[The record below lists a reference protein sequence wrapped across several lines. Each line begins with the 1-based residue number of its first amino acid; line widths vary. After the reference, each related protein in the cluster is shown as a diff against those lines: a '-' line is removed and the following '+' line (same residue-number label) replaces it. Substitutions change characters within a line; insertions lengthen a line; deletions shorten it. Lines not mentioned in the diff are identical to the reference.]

1 MTGIDIT
8 QMVRST
14 APPADRGT
22 SVDKGLSAADRQ
34 NTGFLQML
42 RGKQQ
47 AAERREGEERLSQ
60 KDGAYDKDDAKEKM
74 DAGQDDESSGQ
85 ILSEAGAIGARD
97 IQAALIFRIQAEAV
111 NGTLQEAWDPALAG
125 VQEAGAEIPEQSLI
139 ELADSAETAG
149 EQAWPVLPEE
159 VSSED
164 LTSMLQEAQ
173 TDAAAQDMTESPKAV
188 QEPVHDRSEDNMF
201 QAYAAGET
209 VTEQEETPEVMF
221 RTTGLQDSEVTEN
234 KTEFHEQLQE
244 QETGQDH
251 GWSETE
257 ISPDKAMHPNQA
269 AANDNLR
276 TQMPVRAEAPVR
288 TTEAQLP
295 ADLGK
300 AIADRMPANDGT
312 LTIELEPASLGKVIM
327 KVIYEGGRASI
338 SLMSA
343 NEKTLEILNQ
353 NASQIAGILEDKT
366 GKETVIYTYQPEQ
379 QNADPQEGGGK
390 ERREP
395 QEQKDSRK
403 REQPDSFA
411 QQLRL
416 GLV

>member
-8 QMVRST
+8 QLVRSA
-14 APPADRGT
+14 APPADRGAST
-22 SVDKGLSAADRQ
+22 DRLSADRR

-47 AAERREGEERLSQ
+47 AAERREGEERLSK
-60 KDGAYDKDDAKEKM
+60 KDGAYDKDDARDKM

-85 ILSEAGAIGARD
+85 NLLEAGEIGARD

-111 NGTLQEAWDPALAG
+111 NGTLEEAWDPALTEL
-125 VQEAGAEIPEQSLI
+125 QEAGAEIPAQSLI

-159 VSSED
+159 VSSEN
-164 LTSMLQEAQ
+164 LTSMLQKAQ
-173 TDAAAQDMTESPKAV
+173 TAAAAQDTELSFNV
-188 QEPVHDRSEDNMF
+188 NQEPVQDRSEDNMF

-221 RTTGLQDSEVTEN
+221 RTTGLQDSEAAEN
-234 KTEFHEQLQE
+234 KTEFHELLQE

-257 ISPDKAMHPNQA
+257 ISPDKAMHPHQT

-276 TQMPVRAEAPVR
+276 TQMPAKAEAPVR

>member
-60 KDGAYDKDDAKEKM
+60 KDGAYDKDDAKDKM

-111 NGTLQEAWDPALAG
+111 NGTLEEAWDPALAG
-125 VQEAGAEIPEQSLI
+125 VQEAGAEIPAQSVI
-139 ELADSAETAG
+139 ELAGSAETAG

-164 LTSMLQEAQ
+164 LTSMLQKAQ
-173 TDAAAQDMTESPKAV
+173 TAAAAQDMAESPKAV
-188 QEPVHDRSEDNMF
+188 QDRPEDNMF

-221 RTTGLQDSEVTEN
+221 RTTGLQDSEVAEN
-234 KTEFHEQLQE
+234 KTEFHELLQE

-257 ISPDKAMHPNQA
+257 ISPDKAMHPHQTVS
-269 AANDNLR
+269 NDNLR
-276 TQMPVRAEAPVR
+276 TQMPAKAEAPVR

-390 ERREP
+390 ERGEP